1 MKRFW
6 PLVLT
11 GFILLALILPIL
23 LSTQVTTRRVMAQDS
38 SKPPYTTTAY
48 PRAMAFD
55 GQWVWIANWADNS
68 ITRLNA
74 ADGVYIDTIAGPLT
88 VGNQPISLAWDGTH
102 MWVANYQD
110 NTVYRLPR
118 IGAEGGVPES
128 NAQFSAGQGIQK
140 PIALFYDGSAHIWV
154 VNQHDGKR
162 NGTVTKIV
170 ADTLEILGTYD
181 VGRFP
186 TAITWDGINVW
197 VANGLDDT
205 LTVIDGATGDEVG
218 VVSIVDDPA
227 KLHFPISLAFDGRF
241 VWVSGYDRSVK
252 IIRNNSLDV
261 YDTEEL
267 EAADMQIQEELPN
280 RPIYLY
286 YAFERIWISSADE
299 KEKSILN
306 LRAAS
311 GIEVNT
317 IDTGEF
323 PATMVAIRLVGPDG
337 NEQKNL
343 WVASWLNYTIQLVT
357 LPDNELIDTEN
368 GPQAVA
374 ANPLI
379 WLPTDVPTPTPTIAP
394 TATLP
399 ACNPA
404 LPSRL
409 RPGDEGRIEDK
420 DDPTPLNF
428 RDAAGFNSNVM
439 KSIAVGT
446 EFVVLS
452 GPVCI
457 ENKAWYEVRLS
468 SGDSA
473 GESGWF
479 VESIERD
486 GVEGYTIEPKPE

>member
-1 MKRFW
+1 M
-6 PLVLT
+6 LLT
-11 GFILLALILPIL
+11 GLILLALILPIVF
-23 LSTQVTTRRVMAQDS
+23 STHAVAQDG

-74 ADGVYIDTIAGPLT
+74 ADGVYIDTIAGPRT
-88 VGNQPISLAWDGTH
+88 VGNQPVALAWDGTH

-118 IGAEGGVPES
+118 IGDNGTVPES
-128 NAQFSAGQGIQK
+128 NAQFGAGQGIQR
-140 PIALFYDGSAHIWV
+140 PIALLYDGSAHIWV
-154 VNQHDGKR
+154 VNQQDGKR

-186 TAITWDGINVW
+186 TAITWDGSNIW

-205 LTVIDGATGDEVG
+205 LTVLDGATGDEVG
-218 VVSIVDDPA
+218 VVSISDDPA
-227 KLHFPISLAFDGRF
+227 KLHFPISMAFDGRYI
-241 VWVSGYDRSVK
+241 WVSGYDRSIKLV
-252 IIRNNSLDV
+252 RNNSLDV
-261 YDTEEL
+261 YTMEEL
-267 EAADMQIQEELPN
+267 DAADMQLQEDLPN
-280 RPIYLY
+280 RPVYLY

-306 LRAAS
+306 LRAIS

-323 PATMVAIRLVGPDG
+323 PATMAAIRIVGSDG
-337 NEQKNL
+337 NTQENL
-343 WVASWLNYTIQLVT
+343 WVASWLNYTIQLINV
-357 LPDNELIDTEN
+357 PDNELIDTEN

-374 ANPLI
+374 ENPLI
-379 WLPTDVPTPTPTIAP
+379 WLPTDVPTLTPTVAP

-399 ACNPA
+399 ACNPG

-420 DDPTPLNF
+420 EDPTPLNF
-428 RDAAGFNSNVM
+428 RDAAGFDSNIM
-439 KSIAVGT
+439 KSIEVGT

-457 ENKAWYEVRLS
+457 DNKAWYEIRLS
-468 SGDSA
+468 SGSSS

-479 VESIERD
+479 VETIGKDADEK
-486 GVEGYTIEPKPE
+486 YTIEPKPQ

>member
-1 MKRFW
+1 
-6 PLVLT
+6 
-11 GFILLALILPIL
+11 
-23 LSTQVTTRRVMAQDS
+23 
-38 SKPPYTTTAY
+38 
-48 PRAMAFD
+48 
-55 GQWVWIANWADNS
+55 
-68 ITRLNA
+68 
-74 ADGVYIDTIAGPLT
+74 
-88 VGNQPISLAWDGTH
+88 
-102 MWVANYQD
+102 
-110 NTVYRLPR
+110 
-118 IGAEGGVPES
+118 
-128 NAQFSAGQGIQK
+128 
-140 PIALFYDGSAHIWV
+140 
-154 VNQHDGKR
+154 
-162 NGTVTKIV
+162 
-170 ADTLEILGTYD
+170 
-181 VGRFP
+181 
-186 TAITWDGINVW
+186 
-197 VANGLDDT
+197 
-205 LTVIDGATGDEVG
+205 
-218 VVSIVDDPA
+218 
-227 KLHFPISLAFDGRF
+227 
-241 VWVSGYDRSVK
+241 
-252 IIRNNSLDV
+252 
-261 YDTEEL
+261 
-267 EAADMQIQEELPN
+267 
-280 RPIYLY
+280 
-286 YAFERIWISSADE
+286 
-299 KEKSILN
+299 
-306 LRAAS
+306 
-311 GIEVNT
+311 
-317 IDTGEF
+317 
-323 PATMVAIRLVGPDG
+323 MVAIRLVGPDG